1 MRHLPT
7 LPSESQIER
16 RPDAD
21 YIVLSKRENG
31 PASHFSDYVRIL
43 KKRKWWILI
52 PFCLVMTL
60 GIIQMAS
67 ESPVYQATA
76 TLLIDDVNPKIAPVQ
91 EIIPPETS
99 PNFYNTQYQIIKGRT
114 IVGKLVTKLQL
125 DQQPLPETPLIERV
139 FKAIPLFVKRLLK
152 GMISTVQGLLR
163 ETPASSKE
171 RRSSP

>member
-31 PASHFSDYVRIL
+31 PSSHFSDYVRIL

-91 EIIPPETS
+91 EIIPSETS

-139 FKAIPLFVKRLLK
+139 FKAIPLLGKRLLR
-152 GMISTVQGLLR
+152 GTI
-163 ETPASSKE
+163 
-171 RRSSP
+171 